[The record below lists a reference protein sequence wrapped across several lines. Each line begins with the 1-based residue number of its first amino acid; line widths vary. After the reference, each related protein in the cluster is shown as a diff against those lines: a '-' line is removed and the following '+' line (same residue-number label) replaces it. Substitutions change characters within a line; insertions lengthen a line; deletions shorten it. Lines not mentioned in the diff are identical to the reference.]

1 MILEKKAIHILGTN
15 LFLNSIVRLAS
26 NDCSSQVLTVFQN
39 IRFLGLRQ
47 TDLKVN
53 VTIFEFA
60 FFSFAEYVKSLHKAP
75 EKGKIKVK

>member
-1 MILEKKAIHILGTN
+1 MLSSKVQVDKS
-15 LFLNSIVRLAS
+15 F
-26 NDCSSQVLTVFQN
+26 DCSSQVLTVFQN
-39 IRFLGLRQ
+39 IRVLGLKQ

-60 FFSFAEYVKSLHKAP
+60 FFSFAEYVKSPHKAP